1 MAVAEA
7 SFKISIDSMS
17 LGLINERG
25 LVVHR
30 NTILVYQEEMKR
42 ATMHFQ
48 ATIQTR
54 VVSSRIQVM
63 NVLLFVPTLEA
74 M

>member
-25 LVVHR
+25 LVVELLPSFALLLGVSPTS
-30 NTILVYQEEMKR
+30 NGMPS
-42 ATMHFQ
+42 TM
-48 ATIQTR
+48 
-54 VVSSRIQVM
+54 
-63 NVLLFVPTLEA
+63 
-74 M
+74 